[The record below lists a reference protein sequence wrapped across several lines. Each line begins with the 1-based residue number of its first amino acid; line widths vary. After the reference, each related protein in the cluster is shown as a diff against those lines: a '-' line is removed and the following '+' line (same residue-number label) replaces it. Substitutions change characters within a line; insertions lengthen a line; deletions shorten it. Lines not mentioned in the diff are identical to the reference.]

1 MTLIKVFFIKFTNF
15 LIKTNRKKMK
25 RVTHIDEHIGKKLKL
40 RRVNLGLSQAELGK
54 LLNIT
59 FQQIQKYEKG
69 VNRVSGGK
77 IYELSKVLKVPVG
90 YFYEG
95 IDDDTKDSSE
105 EYKEINYN
113 DLNKEILVISR
124 LLGTIESKEKK
135 RNFLD
140 VIKNLLKFMK

>member
-1 MTLIKVFFIKFTNF
+1 
-15 LIKTNRKKMK
+15 MK